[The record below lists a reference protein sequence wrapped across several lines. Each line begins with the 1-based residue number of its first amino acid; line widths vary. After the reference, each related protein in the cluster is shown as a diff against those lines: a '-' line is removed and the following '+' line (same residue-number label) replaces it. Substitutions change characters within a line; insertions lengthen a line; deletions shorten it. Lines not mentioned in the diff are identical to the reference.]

1 MLWRCDNCTTL
12 YAVGMPRCPQCGATG
27 HTEVDSGGQ
36 PVGPRLPQ
44 DQPGRPDEAQL
55 ELEPADQPE
64 PATGSAPSPAVP
76 APGPAKTAA
85 AKPPTEKPAGRG

>member
-12 YAVGMPRCPQCGATG
+12 YAVGAERCPQCGAAE

-44 DQPGRPDEAQL
+44 DEPGRPDEAQL
-55 ELEPADQPE
+55 ELEPADQPQ
-64 PATGSAPSPAVP
+64 PDADP
-76 APGPAKTAA
+76 APPAAGPAKTAA
-85 AKPPTEKPAGRG
+85 AKPPPEKPAGRG